1 MPIFRF
7 RLAPVLR
14 VRERHREAQR
24 LALAEVENEQRR
36 LLDDIYRL
44 EQQLT
49 AIMQDMARTPGEF
62 LAAADLQLY
71 GEFTQQLV
79 RSLQLKRTLL
89 AAVEE
94 RRDERRLALLEADK
108 DVKSLEQLKHRLEA
122 RALREEA
129 ATAQRQTDE
138 VGQRRHMERQR
149 V

>member
-24 LALAEVENEQRR
+24 LALAEVETEQQR
-36 LLDDIYRL
+36 LLDDIRRL

-49 AIMQDMARTPGEF
+49 AIVQDMARTHGES
-62 LAAADLQLY
+62 LATADLQLY
-71 GEFTQQLV
+71 GEFTQQLL

-89 AAVEE
+89 ATVEE

-129 ATAQRQTDE
+129 STAQRQTDE
-138 VGQRRHMERQR
+138 VGQRRYMERQR